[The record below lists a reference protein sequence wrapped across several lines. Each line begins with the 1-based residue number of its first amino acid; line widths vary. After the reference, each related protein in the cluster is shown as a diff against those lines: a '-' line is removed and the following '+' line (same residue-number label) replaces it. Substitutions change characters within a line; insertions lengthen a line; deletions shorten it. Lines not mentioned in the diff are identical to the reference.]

1 MVTRIGIFGGSF
13 DPIHIGHLLLAELCC
28 ESLELD
34 QVRFLV
40 ANVSPFKTDT
50 QPANKKDRAE
60 MVKLAIGG
68 NPKFEIDTR
77 EIDRGGVSYTIDSVR
92 SIEAEFLNSKL
103 FLLMGADAIQDI
115 AKWREP
121 RELFELATPCVISR
135 GGVGEPQWEVLRPY
149 IDALRLSEIMKAK
162 VIAPQIE
169 VSSYDLRERIKQGK
183 SVRYQIPSAVETF
196 IREQRLYR

>member
-40 ANVSPFKTDT
+40 ANVSPFKTDK
-50 QPANKKDRAE
+50 QPTNNKDRAE

-92 SIEAEFLNSKL
+92 SIVAECRDSKL

-115 AKWREP
+115 ANWREP

-135 GGVGEPQWEVLRPY
+135 GGVGEPQWDVLKPY
-149 IDALRLSEIMKAK
+149 IDALRLSEIIKAK
-162 VIAPQIE
+162 VTAPQIE
-169 VSSYDLRERIKQGK
+169 VSSYDLRDRIKRGR
-183 SVRYQIPSAVETF
+183 SVRYQIPPAVETF
-196 IREQRLYR
+196 IREQQLYR

>member
-40 ANVSPFKTDT
+40 ANVSPFKTDK
-50 QPANKKDRAE
+50 QPANNKDRVE

-77 EIDRGGVSYTIDSVR
+77 EIDRGGVSFTIDSVR
-92 SIEAEFLNSKL
+92 SIVAEYRNSKL
-103 FLLMGADAIQDI
+103 FLLMGADAIDDI
-115 AKWREP
+115 ANWREP
-121 RELFELATPCVISR
+121 GELFALATPCVISR
-135 GGVGEPQWEVLRPY
+135 GGFGEPHWDVLKPY
-149 IDALRLSEIMKAK
+149 IDAFLLSEIIKAK
-162 VIAPQIE
+162 VTAPQIE
-169 VSSYDLRERIKQGK
+169 VSSYDLRERIKRGQ
-183 SVRYQIPSAVETF
+183 SVRYQIPPAVEIF
-196 IREQRLYR
+196 IREHQLYR